1 MNQSATCSK
10 QERASLG
17 SIDDGIINT
26 GGGHRRLQVLTCGL
40 QSASI
45 LLSIMSSSG
54 IDRRAVEEDT
64 IEACVNLIKNQIQ
77 KNLVPAL
84 SNTGHLGNVRAEASN
99 GNEKTSNLDDDDAG
113 QSPKAKRPKTVPAN
127 RGVVAK
133 GLKAVYTP
141 ILSTIGLLATILERA
156 KDFINGNEMDD
167 RLLFTLSSAA
177 LSTLTIDAAPLVRA
191 DVGSLTSIVQESAI
205 DLVVAIFG
213 RYPRHQ
219 SIVIEDLFQ
228 LLLKLP
234 TSKRSLR
241 NYLIR
246 NPATTALPSIDS
258 LGDNSYIQPICA
270 LALLLIQSCV
280 VVPILSDNGDIK
292 AGVVGT
298 GNEGVDTYDEEEL
311 ASKANVTSGLERCD
325 AVCKRITS
333 EMLQRCSR
341 KGEEGGA
348 SEFRPILFNWIDD
361 LLRVWNSIEFPA
373 AEMLLLNFSHR
384 VSAVHIDFLQIV
396 LLVQC
401 YNHACTCDVFH
412 HHS

>member
-1 MNQSATCSK
+1 MIPIAFQWMLQTSTCSK

-17 SIDDGIINT
+17 SRDDFIIEP
-26 GGGHRRLQVLTCGL
+26 GGGHRRLQILLCGL

-54 IDRRAVEEDT
+54 IDRRAVEDDT
-64 IEACVNLIKNQIQ
+64 IEACVNLIKNHIQ

-84 SNTGHLGNVRAEASN
+84 SNTGHLGISCTCSN
-99 GNEKTSNLDDDDAG
+99 DCEETSNRDDDDDG
-113 QSPKAKRPKTVPAN
+113 SHTPKAKRAKTVSAN

-141 ILSTIGLLATILERA
+141 ILSTTGSFGTILERA

-177 LSTLTIDAAPLVRA
+177 LSTLTIDASIVVRA
-191 DVGSLTSIVQESAI
+191 DVGSLASIVQESAI

-241 NYLIR
+241 TYLVR
-246 NPATTALPSIDS
+246 NRARTATPSSGSDS
-258 LGDNSYIQPICA
+258 VGDNDCIQPICA

-280 VVPILSDNGDIK
+280 VIPVQSENGDK
-292 AGVVGT
+292 KGGGAGADK
-298 GNEGVDTYDEEEL
+298 EGDESDKEEEL
-311 ASKANVTSGLERCD
+311 ESTANETSGLERCN
-325 AVCKRITS
+325 AVCEQITS

-361 LLRVWNSIEFPA
+361 LLRVRYLIEFPA
-373 AEMLLLNFSHR
+373 AEMLLLNLSHR
-384 VSAVHIDFLQIV
+384 VSGVIRDIPHLV
-396 LLVQC
+396 LLILSLT
-401 YNHACTCDVFH
+401 H
-412 HHS
+412 